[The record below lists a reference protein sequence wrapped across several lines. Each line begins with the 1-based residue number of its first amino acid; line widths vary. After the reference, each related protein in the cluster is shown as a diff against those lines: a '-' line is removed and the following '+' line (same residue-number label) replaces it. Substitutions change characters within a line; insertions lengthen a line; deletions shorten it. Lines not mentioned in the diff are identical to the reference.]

1 LYPNGGVESLARSYV
16 LVLFH
21 KSLKVRF
28 ADVRIWS
35 DRVKHFLKQFALEQ
49 VDLKRVKYWKFKE
62 LSDESFIKE
71 FPNVV
76 IQQEEIFKIL
86 EEEVTKVVYD
96 IGKHKP
102 SKVR

>member
-1 LYPNGGVESLARSYV
+1 M
-16 LVLFH
+16 
-21 KSLKVRF
+21 
-28 ADVRIWS
+28 
-35 DRVKHFLKQFALEQ
+35 KHFLKQFALEQ
-49 VDLKRVKYWKFKE
+49 VDLKRVWYWKLKE

-86 EEEVTKVVYD
+86 HEEVTKVVYD